1 MPAATP
7 VTSPLALTVAAVVLL
22 LNHVIARPV
31 RTFPAESFVVAVS
44 CTVPPTAMLPLAGL
58 TVTEATGTRATV
70 MLAVPLFPS
79 LVAVMVAEPVALPVT
94 SPLEIT
100 VAAVVLLLDQAIAR
114 PVRTFPAESFVV
126 ALSCFVAPTNRL
138 AVAGLTVTEATGTSA
153 TATVTVAV
161 ALFPSLVAVIVA
173 APAAT
178 PITSPVASTPAMAAL
193 LVAQVMV
200 RPARELPFA
209 SSGVAVSRSVPP
221 TRTVEDAGFTTTD
234 ITGTGGTATTVTS
247 AESLR
252 LALVATMRADPTPS
266 PCAMPVPETLAIAE
280 AEVVQ
285 FTACGAL
292 LFDMTT
298 VAVNCTLS
306 PMRSVSCEG
315 LTATDTTPKSGL
327 SGFVGCSQAQSTATV
342 ATATRTQV
350 VGKRMRPSGGSRVTS
365 GGSTG
370 VARGSAC
377 GSLGALRPR
386 LSPGLPLSSL
396 PAGRGD
402 PAELQ
407 VSQLLRNETA

>member
-7 VTSPLALTVAAVVLL
+7 VTSPVALTVAVDVLL
-22 LNHVIARPV
+22 LAQVMERPV
-31 RTFPAESFVVAVS
+31 RVFPAESFVVAMS
-44 CTVPPTAMLPLAGL
+44 WIVPPTTMLPLAGL
-58 TVTEATGTRATV
+58 TVTEATGTTV
-70 MLAVPLFPS
+70 TLAVPLFPS
-79 LVAVMVAEPVALPVT
+79 LVAV
-94 SPLEIT
+94 I
-100 VAAVVLLLDQAIAR
+100 
-114 PVRTFPAESFVV
+114 
-126 ALSCFVAPTNRL
+126 
-138 AVAGLTVTEATGTSA
+138 VAG
-153 TATVTVAV
+153 
-161 ALFPSLVAVIVA
+161 
-173 APAAT
+173 PAAT

-234 ITGTGGTATTVTS
+234 ITGTGGTETTVTS

-252 LALVATMRADPTPS
+252 FALVAKMRADPTPS

-370 VARGSAC
+370 VARGTAC

-386 LSPGLPLSSL
+386 LS
-396 PAGRGD
+396 A
-402 PAELQ
+402 A
-407 VSQLLRNETA
+407 LL

>member
-44 CTVPPTAMLPLAGL
+44 CTLPPTAMLPLAGL

-126 ALSCFVAPTNRL
+126 AISWIVPPTTML
-138 AVAGLTVTEATGTSA
+138 PLAGLTVTEATGTSA

-178 PITSPVASTPAMAAL
+178 PVTSPVA
-193 LVAQVMV
+193 
-200 RPARELPFA
+200 LP
-209 SSGVAVSRSVPP
+209 VAVDVLLHARVMERPVRVFP
-221 TRTVEDAGFTTTD
+221 
-234 ITGTGGTATTVTS
+234 
-247 AESLR
+247 AES
-252 LALVATMRADPTPS
+252 
-266 PCAMPVPETLAIAE
+266 
-280 AEVVQ
+280 
-285 FTACGAL
+285 FG
-292 LFDMTT
+292 
-298 VAVNCTLS
+298 
-306 PMRSVSCEG
+306 
-315 LTATDTTPKSGL
+315 
-327 SGFVGCSQAQSTATV
+327 
-342 ATATRTQV
+342 
-350 VGKRMRPSGGSRVTS
+350 
-365 GGSTG
+365 
-370 VARGSAC
+370 
-377 GSLGALRPR
+377 
-386 LSPGLPLSSL
+386 
-396 PAGRGD
+396 
-402 PAELQ
+402 
-407 VSQLLRNETA
+407 